1 MEQINFNSFLDREDI
16 SNQIKKLLT
25 DFTLN
30 KNDILIKRGIYIYGY
45 PGSGKTEF
53 IKRLLKEINYDSV
66 IYDAGDTR
74 NKSIID
80 LITKHNMSD
89 TNVISMMNKKKKPIC
104 IIMDEIDGMNNGDK
118 GGINS
123 LIKLV
128 RPKKTKKQKT
138 EEITFNPI
146 ICISDYHVDKKIKEL
161 MKISYTFEV
170 KKPTNNQI
178 RNIINATM
186 PNIINDDNL
195 INDII
200 SYIQHDLRKLNFI
213 YKLYS
218 KNNIIENKNIIRMF
232 IQKSYNNDSK
242 QITSDIISNKYDIHQ
257 HNNLM
262 NETDRTIV
270 GLLFHENIIDQIDKM
285 SKKEGIKLYI
295 KLLENTCFSDYIDR
309 ITFQKQIWQFNE
321 MSSLIKIL
329 FNNLIFHSNFTL
341 PITKN
346 NIRFTKILT
355 KYSTEYNNSVF
366 IQDLCKKFCYD
377 KKDTLCLFNTLKEE
391 NSNEEIRSILE
402 PYEISNL
409 EINRIYRYIDKHN
422 IKNTCSNDI
431 DIDINE
437 LNCDN
442 NAENFYE

>member
-1 MEQINFNSFLDREDI
+1 MEHLNFNNFLNREDI
-16 SNQIKKLLT
+16 SNKIKKLLI
-25 DFTLN
+25 DFKTC
-30 KNDILIKRGIYIYGY
+30 KNDLLIKRGIYIYGD
-45 PGSGKTEF
+45 PGTGKTEF
-53 IKRLLKEINYDSV
+53 IKKLLKDIHYDAV

-80 LITKHNMSD
+80 LITKYNMSD
-89 TNVISMMNKKKKPIC
+89 TNVLSMMQRKKKHIC

-161 MKISYTFEV
+161 MNISHTFEL
-170 KKPTNNQI
+170 KKPTDIQI
-178 RNIINATM
+178 RNIIKQSM
-186 PNIINDDNL
+186 PNLNDNDGLICNIIK
-195 INDII
+195 
-200 SYIQHDLRKLNFI
+200 YIQSDLRKLNFI

-218 KNNIIENKNIIRMF
+218 KNNTIENSNIISMF
-232 IQKSYNNDSK
+232 IKKSFNNDSK
-242 QITSDIISNKYDIHQ
+242 KITSDIIANKYTICQ

-270 GLLFHENIIDQIDKM
+270 GLLLHENIIDQIDKLP
-285 SKKEGIKLYI
+285 KQNGIKLYI

-329 FNNLIFHSNFTL
+329 FNNLIFHSEFNM
-341 PITKN
+341 PISKN
-346 NIRFTKILT
+346 SIRFTKILT

-366 IQDLCKKFCYD
+366 IQELCKKFCYD
-377 KKDTLCLFNTLKEE
+377 KKDTLCLFNTLKKY
-391 NSNEEIRSILE
+391 NSTDEIRSILE
-402 PYEISNL
+402 PHEISNL

-422 IKNTCSNDI
+422 IKNVSINSACETND
-431 DIDINE
+431 DLFFDNE
-437 LNCDN
+437 
-442 NAENFYE
+442 

>member
-1 MEQINFNSFLDREDI
+1 MEEINFNSFLDRENI
-16 SNQIKKLLT
+16 SNQIKKILI
-25 DFTLN
+25 DFTSN

-45 PGSGKTEF
+45 PGCGKTEF
-53 IKRLLKEINYDSV
+53 IKKILQEINYDSV

-89 TNVISMMNKKKKPIC
+89 TNVISMLKGKKKPIC

-146 ICISDYHVDKKIKEL
+146 ICISDYHIDKKIKEL
-161 MKISYTFEV
+161 MKISHTFEL
-170 KKPTNNQI
+170 KQPTDVQI
-178 RNIINATM
+178 RNIINTTM
-186 PNIINDDNL
+186 PRLKNDTKLIDNIIL
-195 INDII
+195 
-200 SYIQHDLRKLNFI
+200 YVQYDLRKLNFV

-218 KNNIIENKNIIRMF
+218 KNNDIDNKNIISMF
-232 IQKSYNNDSK
+232 IKKSFNNDSK
-242 QITSDIISNKYDIHQ
+242 QITSDIISNKYSIYQ

-285 SKKEGIKLYI
+285 DKKDGINLYI

-329 FNNLIFHSNFTL
+329 FNNLIFHSNFNMAISKT
-341 PITKN
+341 

-366 IQDLCKKFCYD
+366 IQELCKKFCYD
-377 KKDTLCLFNTLKEE
+377 KKDTICLFNTLKTTY
-391 NSNEEIRSILE
+391 SCDDIKTILE
-402 PYEISNL
+402 PYEISSL

-422 IKNTCSNDI
+422 IKNNSSDI
-431 DIDINE
+431 DYSILNHENSEE
-437 LNCDN
+437 LFFDD
-442 NAENFYE
+442 E

>member
-1 MEQINFNSFLDREDI
+1 MEHLNFNNFLNREDI
-16 SNQIKKLLT
+16 SNKIKKLLI
-25 DFTLN
+25 DFKTC
-30 KNDILIKRGIYIYGY
+30 KNDLLIKRGIYIYGD
-45 PGSGKTEF
+45 PGTGKTEF
-53 IKRLLKEINYDSV
+53 IKKLLKDIHYDAV

-80 LITKHNMSD
+80 LITKYNMSD
-89 TNVISMMNKKKKPIC
+89 TNVLSMMQRKKKHIC

-161 MKISYTFEV
+161 MKISHTFEL
-170 KKPTNNQI
+170 KKPTDIQI
-178 RNIINATM
+178 RNIIKQSM
-186 PNIINDDNL
+186 PNLNDNDGLICNIIK
-195 INDII
+195 
-200 SYIQHDLRKLNFI
+200 YIQSDLRKLNFI

-218 KNNIIENKNIIRMF
+218 KNNTIENSNIISMF
-232 IQKSYNNDSK
+232 IKKSFNNDSK
-242 QITSDIISNKYDIHQ
+242 KITSDIIANKYTICQ

-270 GLLFHENIIDQIDKM
+270 GLLLHENIIDQIDKLP
-285 SKKEGIKLYI
+285 KQNGIKLYI

-329 FNNLIFHSNFTL
+329 FNNLIFHSEFNM
-341 PITKN
+341 PISKN
-346 NIRFTKILT
+346 SIRFTKILT

-366 IQDLCKKFCYD
+366 IQELCKKFCYD
-377 KKDTLCLFNTLKEE
+377 KKDTLCLFNTLKKY
-391 NSNEEIRSILE
+391 NSTDEIRSILE
-402 PYEISNL
+402 PHEISNL

-422 IKNTCSNDI
+422 IKNVSINSACETND
-431 DIDINE
+431 DLFFDNE
-437 LNCDN
+437 
-442 NAENFYE
+442 